1 MNAIDKAQAAWGEA
15 MPEEIALL
23 AQEVAGSSLSR
34 TAKRIGV
41 SSAMISRGLS
51 NGYSGKVETLLEAV
65 RVHLMGERIDCPA
78 LGVIPK
84 AECGEWR
91 AMRDRPAGSNPPRAM
106 MAVACRGCRHFGGG
120 NSDA

>member
-1 MNAIDKAQAAWGEA
+1 MSMADKARAAWGED
-15 MPEEIALL
+15 MPQEIALL
-23 AQEVAGSSLSR
+23 AEAVDGSSLSV
-34 TAKRIGV
+34 TARRIGV
-41 SSAMISRGLS
+41 STAMISRGLAKA
-51 NGYSGKVETLLEAV
+51 YSGKIETLLEAV

-106 MAVACRGCRHFGGG
+106 MAAACRGCRHFVEG